1 MPTCRPTPP
10 RPANIPVPASEPMG
24 RRHRDIQQE
33 RRRATAATPAGR
45 RRAKTERPA
54 LGPGLSRYFV
64 DLVGILIIALVLN
77 VVLRELGMINSL
89 LRIILALIAGR
100 VIVTLARR
108 GLDART

>member
-1 MPTCRPTPP
+1 MPTCRRTPQK
-10 RPANIPVPASEPMG
+10 PAKRPVPASESMG

-33 RRRATAATPAGR
+33 RRRAAAAPAGR
-45 RRAKTERPA
+45 RRAPTERPA
-54 LGPGLSRYFV
+54 LKPGLSRYFV
-64 DLVGILIIALVLN
+64 DLIGILIIAVILN

-108 GLDART
+108 ALDART